1 VATTAASQPAAGKI
15 TTAEGQVIDAGA
27 AGKDTVGKDGEVRYN
42 KPLVFTKDNIDAV
55 TTDGRAGRRR
65 SETAGMVDVRAAL
78 RLERWRH
85 PHGPLQSS
93 TG

>member
-1 VATTAASQPAAGKI
+1 MATTAASQPAAGKI

-55 TTDGRAGRRR
+55 TY
-65 SETAGMVDVRAAL
+65 
-78 RLERWRH
+78 
-85 PHGPLQSS
+85 
-93 TG
+93 